1 MKRWRWLA
9 TIFAVVLAAP
19 ACSSDNGDSAPP
31 MAATVEPTEVV
42 ETPTT
47 QPTEAVDTATA
58 QPTENVGLSARQQD
72 LADAM
77 YLVMLN
83 DEELPI
89 SFAEDQV
96 RCLTDGVA
104 GALSDD
110 RLTELGV
117 NAASINAIY
126 EDRGLSPIG
135 DAFEIT
141 DAEAFEMVNRVLGCL
156 NWRAFIADVL
166 IAEGA
171 LPDQAA
177 CIASEL
183 TIQGIR
189 DVAMDAMVVDSG
201 EAFGKAE
208 EEVLAAFQTCSDVRE
223 MLFNM
228 LVFEEG
234 LSTESARCVADGM
247 SEEGLAAMLFEPEL
261 EEDEVARLFAELR
274 QLQLECLP
282 PGEIESSSG

>member
-1 MKRWRWLA
+1 MKLWCWFA
-9 TIFAVVLAAP
+9 TIFAVVLATS
-19 ACSSDNGDSAPP
+19 ACSSDNGGSAPQ

-42 ETPTT
+42 ETPTA

-58 QPTENVGLSARQQD
+58 QPTEVVGLSAQQQD

-117 NAASINAIY
+117 SAASINAIY
-126 EDRGLSPIG
+126 GDRGLSPIG

-201 EAFGKAE
+201 EAFGQA
-208 EEVLAAFQTCSDVRE
+208 EEVLTAFRTCSDVRE

-247 SEEGLAAMLFEPEL
+247 SDEGLDAMLLEPEL

-282 PGEIESSSG
+282 PGEIESSAA